1 MDFALTHVLLIM
13 ELVSMPAANFGKSD
27 SIRSTHGLR
36 IKMETALEVVCET
49 ENTGGILGGYVL
61 LYCSPPPPLSLPF
74 YSHAGVFAR
83 AELSWSVSRP
93 GLVVLAGVFQG
104 YKCSEVS
111 FGPLLTHSA
120 VGFIWKLGPKS
131 FYMVVDE

>member
-49 ENTGGILGGYVL
+49 ENTGDILGGYVL
-61 LYCSPPPPLSLPF
+61 LHCSLSPPLPF

-93 GLVVLAGVFQG
+93 GLVVLAGIFQG
-104 YKCSEVS
+104 YKCSEKLDPLNFLLLVTATNPFLCFFKM
-111 FGPLLTHSA
+111 FG
-120 VGFIWKLGPKS
+120 
-131 FYMVVDE
+131 